1 MTVNEIPGEIETR
14 PYNAFDHGGDLE
26 MARKKQEEEEETFGR
41 RLAALRKDA
50 GYSQRSLAAEIGI
63 SQRMVAYYEGQT
75 TRPPAHLLT
84 VIADALSLSID
95 QLLGHKPVTARKAP
109 INQRLLRELRRVEKL
124 PPHARRSVLD
134 HIDGL
139 LAKYD
144 AHG

>member
-1 MTVNEIPGEIETR
+1 MTR
-14 PYNAFDHGGDLE
+14 PL
-26 MARKKQEEEEETFGR
+26 RSPR
-41 RLAALRKDA
+41 RSSSEPVEPQGFLDVWVELHCS
-50 GYSQRSLAAEIGI
+50 G
-63 SQRMVAYYEGQT
+63 
-75 TRPPAHLLT
+75 PAHLLT